1 VFLHPSFHNS
11 PNMTI
16 LTLFRTK
23 FNNLLTIYGPQE
35 IPKWHPLFNTK
46 CWRCGFYKRKLIL
59 YDMTV
64 VTIVIYRFYS
74 PIHKKT
80 YSLLP
85 FFIQRY
91 ERHIN
96 SVIEDVL
103 KEYFLKGVPIE
114 RLAVTPAPSPWTIR
128 RWVNRFQE
136 RFEDLRTRV
145 EQFLVTHRQQY
156 QSQKILNHSFQHKL
170 QDLFQKS
177 ELLSIRSED
186 IFRYSILSYL
196 LYTAAITKPQV

>member
-1 VFLHPSFHNS
+1 MFPHPSFHIS
-11 PNMTI
+11 PYMTI
-16 LTLFRTK
+16 LTPFRTK

-35 IPKWHPLFNTK
+35 IPKWHPLSNTK

-59 YDMTV
+59 YDLTV

-96 SVIEDVL
+96 SVIEDIL
-103 KEYFLKGVPIE
+103 KKHFLEGVSIE
-114 RLAVTPAPSPWTIR
+114 RLASIPVPSPWTIR
-128 RWVNRFQE
+128 RWVKRFRE
-136 RFEDLRTRV
+136 RFEVLQSKV
-145 EQFLVTHRQQY
+145 EQFLVLYQHQY
-156 QSQKILNHSFQHKL
+156 QSQRIMTHSFHHQL
-170 QDLFQKS
+170 QALFQKGD
-177 ELLSIRSED
+177 LLAKESKEIQL
-186 IFRYSILSYL
+186 YSVLSHL
-196 LYTAAITKPQV
+196 LYASAVVKPLV

>member
-1 VFLHPSFHNS
+1 MFPHPSFHNS

-16 LTLFRTK
+16 LTLFQTK

-59 YDMTV
+59 YDQTV

-103 KEYFLKGVPIE
+103 KGYFLEGVPIE

-128 RWVNRFQE
+128 RWVNRFRE
-136 RFEDLRTRV
+136 RFEDLRASI
-145 EQFLVTHRQQY
+145 EQFLVMHQHQY
-156 QSQKILNHSFQHKL
+156 LSQKILTHSFHHKL
-170 QDLFQKS
+170 QDLFQKGK
-177 ELLSIRSED
+177 LLSIRSED
-186 IFRYSILSYL
+186 IFRYSVLSYL

>member
-1 VFLHPSFHNS
+1 MSPHPSFHNS

-35 IPKWHPLFNTK
+35 IPKWHPLSDTK

-59 YDMTV
+59 YDLTV

-96 SVIEDVL
+96 SVIEDIL

-114 RLAVTPAPSPWTIR
+114 RLAVIPAPSPWTIR
-128 RWVNRFQE
+128 RWVNRFRE
-136 RFEDLRTRV
+136 RFEDLREKV
-145 EQFLVTHRQQY
+145 EQFLVIHRHQY
-156 QSQKILNHSFQHKL
+156 QSQKILNHSFQYKL
-170 QDLFQKS
+170 QDLFQKGN
-177 ELLSIRSED
+177 LLSRESED
-186 IFRYSILSYL
+186 IHFYSILSYL
-196 LYTAAITKPQV
+196 WYASAVVKPNV